1 MQEDNN
7 TVSPFLPSTYQSNG
21 YNKWHSRRWIVTLWS
36 MFMVTAILI
45 LSFIR
50 NTDQWGPLAMTLAAI
65 PVGFTALE
73 TVFKKRTHTPNEG
86 QL

>member
-1 MQEDNN
+1 MKEGKDTQ
-7 TVSPFLPSTYQSNG
+7 TISPTPPSSNG

-36 MFMVTAILI
+36 MIMVTGIMV

-50 NTDQWGPLAMTLAAI
+50 NTDQWGPLAMSLSAI

-73 TVFKKRTHTPNEG
+73 TLAKKRPHTPQEG
-86 QL
+86 QS